1 MKKSY
6 MNSWNSLEAYVVV
19 GFGVSCRVRSG
30 VSGLVVSRL
39 WVSLVGGHSGDQEG
53 DNDELEDGDPVVIL
67 YCSY

>member
-1 MKKSY
+1 M
-6 MNSWNSLEAYVVV
+6 EAYVVI
-19 GFGVSCRVRSG
+19 GFGVSCRVGSG

-67 YCSY
+67 